1 MRRLG
6 VFMAVDESDPAA
18 QRDLETFRKRLA
30 QLGWTEGRNLQIE
43 YRWAL
48 GDAALFRKFAAE
60 LVALSPD
67 VILAQGSGSVG
78 PLLQVTRT
86 LPIVFTG
93 VVDPV
98 GAGLVASLSR
108 PGGNATGFAIFEHSL
123 AVKWLEILKEIA
135 PRTKRVAV
143 IRNPV
148 QFTGIGQLAAIQAV
162 APSLRIEE
170 LIVIDVRSPDEMASA
185 LAEFSRK
192 SEGGL
197 IVTSSGAAVIHRQ
210 QIIALAANLKLPS
223 VYPLRFFAADG
234 GLVSYGPETIDQY
247 VRAAGYVDRIFH
259 GETPSDLPVQG
270 PTKFEMIVNLKTAK
284 ALGLT
289 IPETLLATADEVIQ

>member
-1 MRRLG
+1 M
-6 VFMAVDESDPAA
+6 
-18 QRDLETFRKRLA
+18 
-30 QLGWTEGRNLQIE
+30 
-43 YRWAL
+43 
-48 GDAALFRKFAAE
+48 
-60 LVALSPD
+60 
-67 VILAQGSGSVG
+67 
-78 PLLQVTRT
+78 
-86 LPIVFTG
+86 
-93 VVDPV
+93 
-98 GAGLVASLSR
+98 
-108 PGGNATGFAIFEHSL
+108 
-123 AVKWLEILKEIA
+123 KWLELLKEIA

-170 LIVIDVRSPDEMASA
+170 LIVIDVRRPDEMASA

-197 IVTSSGAAVIHRQ
+197 IVTSSGAAVVHRQ

-247 VRAAGYVDRIFH
+247 VRAAGYVDLIFH
-259 GETPSDLPVQG
+259 GETPADMPVQA
-270 PTKFEMIVNLKTAK
+270 PTKFEMIGNLKTAK